1 MRDFNHKLLRIVT
14 KLLLF
19 QHISWPLYHSP
30 EDFVP
35 TPFLFYLSKYG
46 DLAATIAAVLLDKE
60 ARSVALDANPFK
72 GSLRE
77 PLIKVMALM
86 RGLELQ
92 LAEGQPIVK
101 LHDLDVKIGMMAHCF
116 RTVFGYFLP
125 EYKSNGRPGEAS
137 LVSPETMLVDMPK
150 TGELSF
156 DKCSWVTPNS
166 KESKI

>member
-1 MRDFNHKLLRIVT
+1 MT

-19 QHISWPLYHSP
+19 LHISRPFYHST
-30 EDFVP
+30 EDCVP
-35 TPFLFYLSKYG
+35 TPFLFYLRKYG

-60 ARSVALDANPFK
+60 ARSVAFDANPFK

-77 PLIKVMALM
+77 PLLRLMALM
-86 RGLELQ
+86 RGMELQ

-101 LHDLDVKIGMMAHCF
+101 LYDLDVKIGMMAHCF

-137 LVSPETMLVDMPK
+137 LVGPETMLVDMPK
-150 TGELSF
+150 TGKLSF
-156 DKCSWVTPNS
+156 DKCSWVTPDA
-166 KESKI
+166 KASKI